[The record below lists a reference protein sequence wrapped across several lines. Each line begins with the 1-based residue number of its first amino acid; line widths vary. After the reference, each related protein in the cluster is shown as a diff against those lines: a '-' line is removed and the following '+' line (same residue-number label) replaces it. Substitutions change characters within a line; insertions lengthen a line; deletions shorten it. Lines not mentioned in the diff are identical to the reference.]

1 MFSGIVE
8 RLGTVAAV
16 EDASAG
22 GRVLWVDAEGWDRA
36 PREGASIAVS
46 GCCLTVTAGSGGSSP
61 PGRLRF
67 DVIPQTLAVTTLG
80 ALRAGDRVNLEAAV
94 TPLTCLDGHLVQGH
108 VDGVASVI
116 AGSGGAPGSG
126 GADRRLRVQPLPA
139 LLEYIADKGSVA
151 LDGVSLTVAGVG
163 PSWFEVALIPTTL
176 ARTTLGR
183 AAAGTRLN
191 LETDYVAKIVVGW
204 LSRRRGGAGERQ

>member
-8 RLGTVAAV
+8 RMGTVAAV
-16 EDASAG
+16 EAGPAG
-22 GRVLWVDAEGWDRA
+22 GRVLWVDAEGWAYA
-36 PREGASIAVS
+36 PKEGASVSVS
-46 GCCLTVTAGSGGSSP
+46 GCCLTVAAGSGPSRG
-61 PGRLRF
+61 LRF

-94 TPLTCLDGHLVQGH
+94 TPSTMLDGHVVQGH

-116 AGSGGAPGSG
+116 AASAG
-126 GADRRLRVQPLPA
+126 RLRIEPPA
-139 LLEYIADKGSVA
+139 ELLAFIVEKGSVA

-163 PSWFEVALIPTTL
+163 PDWFEVALIPTTL
-176 ARTTLGR
+176 SRTTLGR
-183 AAAGTRLN
+183 ATTGTRLN

-204 LSRRRGGAGERQ
+204 LERRAPPAR